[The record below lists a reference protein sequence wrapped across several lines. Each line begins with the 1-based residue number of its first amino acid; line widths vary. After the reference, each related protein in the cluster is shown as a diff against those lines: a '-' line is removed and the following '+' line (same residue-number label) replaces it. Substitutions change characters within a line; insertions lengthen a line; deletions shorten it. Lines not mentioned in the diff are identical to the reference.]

1 MIQNNTI
8 VNEDINASAAI
19 AATKVQGTTPSGG
32 SANQVL
38 KKVDGTDYNTTWGT
52 IAGAVYQASAP
63 SSPQTGDVWVDS
75 DAVAGVLN
83 QNDYLLKADAE
94 APSGYLLKTN
104 GFVRTSSAS
113 SGEASTVNIN
123 TKPWNMP
130 WGVLGHVTTSPG
142 QTITTVTDVTGVTV
156 TFNAVS
162 GRRYKTTLN
171 LEFYNT
177 VANSLTEIFL
187 CDAANSPLRGW
198 TVQIKDANLQTPYFL
213 NWVESVLNGSVTRK
227 LRMAR
232 GFGSSANIV
241 TFSSQQITIEDIG
254 PA

>member
-1 MIQNNTI
+1 M
-8 VNEDINASAAI
+8 A
-19 AATKVQGTTPSGG
+19 
-32 SANQVL
+32 
-38 KKVDGTDYNTTWGT
+38 KKAFVYDGTN
-52 IAGAVYQASAP
+52 
-63 SSPQTGDVWVDS
+63 WVDIAQS
-75 DAVAGVLN
+75 T
-83 QNDYLLKADAE
+83 ADLSNYYSKT
-94 APSGYLLKTN
+94 SG
-104 GFVRTSSAS
+104 AS

-177 VANSLTEIFL
+177 VANSLTDIFL
-187 CDAANSPLRGW
+187 CDAANSSLRGW

-213 NWVESVLNGSVTRK
+213 NWVESGLSGSVTRK